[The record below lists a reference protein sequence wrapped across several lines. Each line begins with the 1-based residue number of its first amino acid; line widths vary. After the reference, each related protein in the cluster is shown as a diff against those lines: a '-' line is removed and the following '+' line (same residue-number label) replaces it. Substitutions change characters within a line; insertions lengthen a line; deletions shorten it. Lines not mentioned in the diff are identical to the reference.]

1 MVEPI
6 SNTELDISSLS
17 DIVDLESTQND
28 IESSMSE
35 SSSWDVSSSELP
47 QSFVSLL
54 SRLCSPKPLDLSQKR
69 KVTKNLPPLG
79 KKKGKVLL
87 LPISRVIHL
96 LNGQDVF
103 Q

>member
-1 MVEPI
+1 MAEPI

-47 QSFVSLL
+47 VFCVSAEQASFTKAI
-54 SRLCSPKPLDLSQKR
+54 RFIPKEKG
-69 KVTKNLPPLG
+69 N
-79 KKKGKVLL
+79 KK
-87 LPISRVIHL
+87 SSTSW
-96 LNGQDVF
+96 
-103 Q
+103 